1 MLSCE
6 IEEPRRSSTS
16 ALTRYRLWPEALTR
30 YIGRPSHLLLLRVT
44 VWAPVVAVDLNQ
56 GVRHLIPLHFPAL
69 QKPYASIEWRA
80 GRTVRVTAKREII
93 AIVDDDDGV
102 RESLRF
108 LLEAAGYTVEAFAAA
123 ADFLNAD
130 HQNIACLLLDHQMPA
145 MTGLE
150 LVKHLKLAEAA
161 MPIVLMTGA
170 LSSAI
175 AAQAV
180 ALGIVRVLEK
190 PMDGDD
196 VLDLVEATMT
206 SH

>member
-1 MLSCE
+1 M
-6 IEEPRRSSTS
+6 PRRMHKEPPPR
-16 ALTRYRLWPEALTR
+16 TR
-30 YIGRPSHLLLLRVT
+30 
-44 VWAPVVAVDLNQ
+44 
-56 GVRHLIPLHFPAL
+56 
-69 QKPYASIEWRA
+69 
-80 GRTVRVTAKREII
+80 
-93 AIVDDDDGV
+93 
-102 RESLRF
+102 
-108 LLEAAGYTVEAFAAA
+108 
-123 ADFLNAD
+123 
-130 HQNIACLLLDHQMPA
+130 A

-150 LVKHLKLAEAA
+150 LAKHLKLAEAA

>member
-6 IEEPRRSSTS
+6 IEEPRRSATS
-16 ALTRYRLWPEALTR
+16 ALTRYRLWPRAR
-30 YIGRPSHLLLLRVT
+30 YIGPSHLLLLRVT

-56 GVRHLIPLHFPAL
+56 SVRHLFRFTFLHCRNHTRPLNGAR
-69 QKPYASIEWRA
+69 E
-80 GRTVRVTAKREII
+80 GRCVSRLKRDIV

-150 LVKHLKLAEAA
+150 LAKHLKLAEVA

-180 ALGIVRVLEK
+180 VLGNRESAE
-190 PMDGDD
+190 
-196 VLDLVEATMT
+196 EA
-206 SH
+206 HGWR

>member
-1 MLSCE
+1 MQFDLGAHAL
-6 IEEPRRSSTS
+6 S
-16 ALTRYRLWPEALTR
+16 ALAGSLDA
-30 YIGRPSHLLLLRVT
+30 IGTSHLLLLRVT
-44 VWAPVVAVDLNQ
+44 ARAPVVAVDLNQ
-56 GVRHLIPLHFPAL
+56 GVRHLIPVHFPAL
-69 QKPYASIEWRA
+69 QKPYASIERRA
-80 GRTVRVTAKREII
+80 GRTVRVTAKRDVV
-93 AIVDDDDGV
+93 AIVDDDEGV

-108 LLEAAGYTVEAFAAA
+108 LLEAAGYTVEAFSAAT
-123 ADFLNAD
+123 DFLNAD
-130 HQNIACLLLDHQMPA
+130 HQNITCLLLDHQMAA

-150 LVKHLKLAEAA
+150 LAKHLKSAEAA